1 MELKLLS
8 YIFYTIKQKKHF
20 KITGKVS
27 IKARLN
33 FLNIHSKPVLNY
45 NLE

>member
-8 YIFYTIKQKKHF
+8 YIFIQLSKKHF